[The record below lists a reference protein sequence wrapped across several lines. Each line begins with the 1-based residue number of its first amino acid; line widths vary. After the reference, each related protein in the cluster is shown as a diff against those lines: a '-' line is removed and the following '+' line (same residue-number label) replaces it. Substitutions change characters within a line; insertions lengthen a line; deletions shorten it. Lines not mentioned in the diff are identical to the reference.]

1 MTATATLSGL
11 PGLRFT
17 AVPRP
22 QEPSPLRSDVAGF
35 LGRARRGPVG
45 VPVRVE
51 GWRAYLRDFGG
62 LDREAVATYA
72 LRSYFE
78 NGGEVAWVVR
88 LAGDAGTLAGA
99 EWKVGEDGGFP
110 YPAYRIEASSP
121 GAWANGA
128 TLIIRAERAGS
139 TARPTVDFAIQA
151 PGEPPEVLAGLDAS
165 RFEETGG
172 FPSALVRLVPS
183 GDRLPDAPP
192 PGPRSQ
198 EWRLALAGGSLAP
211 PDRGAYLA
219 AAERLGD
226 EPEVA
231 LVALPDLASDL
242 AESSDRREVLEVLM
256 TRADELHD
264 RLVLVDLPCGR
275 LEAQEALDRLAEL
288 TAGLPGRTAASYHPW
303 VAVLDPLGGL
313 ATPLRALPPSG
324 SVAGLISRLDRERGA
339 QHTPANAELEDA
351 IDLSRAFEPAEQE
364 LLFAGRVNL
373 LRCAPGRGLQV
384 WGGRTLDPEPAGRF
398 IAHRRLVH
406 RLVRAIRRVA
416 EPLVFDVNGPELW
429 LAFVRAVTT
438 VLLEAWRR
446 GGLKGARPGEA
457 FRVQCDEATNPPEE
471 RDLGRVLCKIQLA
484 PAVPMEFIELR
495 VALSADGGLE
505 VLTP

>member
-1 MTATATLSGL
+1 
-11 PGLRFT
+11 
-17 AVPRP
+17 
-22 QEPSPLRSDVAGF
+22 
-35 LGRARRGPVG
+35 
-45 VPVRVE
+45 
-51 GWRAYLRDFGG
+51 
-62 LDREAVATYA
+62 
-72 LRSYFE
+72 
-78 NGGEVAWVVR
+78 

-275 LEAQEALDRLAEL
+275 LEAREALDRLAEL
-288 TAGLPGRTAASYHPW
+288 TAGLP
-303 VAVLDPLGGL
+303 
-313 ATPLRALPPSG
+313 
-324 SVAGLISRLDRERGA
+324 
-339 QHTPANAELEDA
+339 
-351 IDLSRAFEPAEQE
+351 
-364 LLFAGRVNL
+364 
-373 LRCAPGRGLQV
+373 
-384 WGGRTLDPEPAGRF
+384 
-398 IAHRRLVH
+398 
-406 RLVRAIRRVA
+406 
-416 EPLVFDVNGPELW
+416 
-429 LAFVRAVTT
+429 
-438 VLLEAWRR
+438 
-446 GGLKGARPGEA
+446 
-457 FRVQCDEATNPPEE
+457 
-471 RDLGRVLCKIQLA
+471 
-484 PAVPMEFIELR
+484 
-495 VALSADGGLE
+495 
-505 VLTP
+505 